1 MLKEFASDL
10 KASREG
16 SNISLAEI
24 SAQTRINET
33 FLKKLES
40 GDFSFQQEIYIKAF
54 IKEYAKAIKL
64 DPAEV
69 IKDYEA
75 AKRGDYKPKNTI
87 SDIPEIEPQEDLSE
101 VDKEENDKPQLEEEI
116 ELESDPKKEGK
127 TQKKQSIQESVKDD
141 VKDDLKKDTKEI
153 PAAKEEKE
161 KEEKKQE
168 EKIDEERKVIPLKRR
183 SEAAVHKAPIVEEKK
198 PSRKENLNLPEAVEK
213 DGPFSFRESGGDS
226 ISPSVLRTIGIIFLG
241 LLLAVGLYFM
251 GKALFFEGDSEDGPE
266 IVRQKFDD
274 VVQENERKLLGK
286 RTEQEIQDSIR
297 KAEEEAQRLIEQNLD
312 TMTLV
317 INSIRSGSVIVVE
330 DSTDINNPEKIS
342 FTGNQ
347 YGTWKATR
355 FFLITSPNTSAF
367 TVELNG
373 KKIDIKEKNVK
384 NYLISRKDLVSS
396 DTTNTT
402 NQ

>member
-1 MLKEFASDL
+1 MLKEFSSDL
-10 KASREG
+10 KAIREK

-24 SAQTRINET
+24 SAQTRINEN
-33 FLKKLES
+33 FLGKLES

-54 IKEYAKAIKL
+54 IKEYANAIGL
-64 DPAEV
+64 DPAET
-69 IKDYEA
+69 IKDYDS
-75 AKRGDYKPKNTI
+75 AKRGDYKTKSDIKSDISEGPEIVEEDEVQKEKINKLVEEPDVTEENIDNILENKKKTQSQEKDEPEIDSAKNTDDEI
-87 SDIPEIEPQEDLSE
+87 QSSEDETNDESTEKIPPQ
-101 VDKEENDKPQLEEEI
+101 
-116 ELESDPKKEGK
+116 
-127 TQKKQSIQESVKDD
+127 VKS
-141 VKDDLKKDTKEI
+141 
-153 PAAKEEKE
+153 
-161 KEEKKQE
+161 EKK
-168 EKIDEERKVIPLKRR
+168 IIPLKKRA
-183 SEAAVHKAPIVEEKK
+183 SEVVNKPPVVEQKK

-213 DGPFSFRESGGDS
+213 DGPFSFRQSGGDS
-226 ISPSVLRTIGIIFLG
+226 ISPTVVRTIGIIFLG
-241 LLLAVGLYFM
+241 LLLLVGLYFM
-251 GKALFFEGDSEDGPE
+251 GKALFFESDGDSPE

-342 FTGNQ
+342 FTANQ

-355 FFLITSPNTSAF
+355 FFQITSPNTSAF

-373 KKIDIKEKNVK
+373 KKIDIKDKSVK
-384 NYLISRKDLVSS
+384 NYMITRKDLEGTDS
-396 DTTNTT
+396 TNTS